1 MGLDST
7 QDDSDYLNNP
17 LEEKFKLAFEN
28 APIGMCL
35 LDLNGY
41 YVIVNQAFSQM
52 LGYTPQQLTQKTY
65 RDITHPDDL
74 PKNKKW
80 FQDILEGKKDHYK
93 LQKRYI
99 HHDGAIIWAEVLA
112 RLIRDDKGQPLY
124 FDTHVTDISLI
135 KEQNELIRFQA
146 MALSQVHDAV
156 VAADNDNHIIYW
168 NKGAEELYGVKF
180 QDALGEDLNE
190 VNEYQWIHPED
201 EKDAQKSLETKG
213 TWRGENKHRT
223 REGKEL
229 IVESALSV
237 LKNEKDHKIG
247 VLSVVRDITQRK
259 LMERELKKSEEN
271 YRSLVELART
281 GVIFMDLT
289 GKMEYINP
297 HFAQLLGFKLRKLRG
312 ANFFD
317 FLDSSQQQ
325 KAINYLKNVKE
336 GFRGSVELG
345 FTPKNKIP
353 TWTLISF
360 NMVNDAHGEQVGY
373 IGIVMDIN
381 SRKGVERS
389 LMEAVQER
397 DEILQFYINNL
408 HGVIKQVFTK
418 DLKDSNHLKTQLT

>member
-1 MGLDST
+1 MGLDLT
-7 QDDSDYLNNP
+7 QDDRDYLNNP

-41 YVIVNQAFSQM
+41 YVIVNQAFSRM
-52 LGYTPQQLTQKTY
+52 LGYTPQELTQKTY

-74 PKNKKW
+74 PKNKQW
-80 FQDILEGKKDHYK
+80 FQEILEGKKDHYK

-99 HHDGAIIWAEVLA
+99 HHDGSIIWAEVLA

-124 FDTHVTDISLI
+124 FDTHITDISLI

-156 VAADNDNHIIYW
+156 VAADNDNQIIYW

-190 VNEYQWIHPED
+190 VNEYQWLHPED

-229 IVESALSV
+229 IVESTLSV

-271 YRSLVELART
+271 YRSLVEMART

-289 GKMEYINP
+289 GKMEYMNP
-297 HFAQLLGFKLRKLRG
+297 HFAQLLGFKLKKLRG
-312 ANFFD
+312 TNFFNL
-317 FLDSSQQQ
+317 LDSSQQQ
-325 KAINYLKNVKE
+325 KAINYLKNVKD
-336 GFRGSVELG
+336 GFRGSLELG
-345 FTPKNKIP
+345 FTPKNKKP